1 MLCTIGKKNKEMM
14 FWGRHKFVQG
24 KKVLHVVREDSV
36 TIALKMVDFF
46 REVNFVGWQCDMFCE
61 KIKSRGRKKKIGYRE
76 KG

>member
-1 MLCTIGKKNKEMM
+1 M
-14 FWGRHKFVQG
+14 
-24 KKVLHVVREDSV
+24 LHVVREDSV